1 VDFLWIWSGFLSI
14 WGRLRTSDGLP
25 FGVGFINLDW
35 SRILRILG
43 GRSGVDL
50 CRLGSILVGLRR
62 PQLMKHLS
70 GESVDLRWVSVDLRS
85 VSVDLRGSGAA
96 LGGSL
101 WIWSGFLS
109 ILVDDLPVDSEG
121 FQMPSKPG

>member
-1 VDFLWIWSGFLSI
+1 
-14 WGRLRTSDGLP
+14 
-25 FGVGFINLDW
+25 
-35 SRILRILG
+35 
-43 GRSGVDL
+43 VDL
-50 CRLGSILVGLRR
+50 EWI
-62 PQLMKHLS
+62 
-70 GESVDLRWVSVDLRS
+70 SVDLGS